1 MMKESAL
8 SNSTKPGDSGRRFL
22 WAFLLAGGCL
32 LVTLLAL
39 LLRRQE
45 SGSTVVSTSSNS
57 TAADATGH
65 AGAQSFWEKR
75 ARRGEPGSEP
85 KATAEQIVAGKV
97 SQFARNR
104 LEVLKAM
111 ARHFKV
117 EVPDEVER
125 FFEAAQAGRWEE
137 LQKLFESLK
146 QSSKES
152 SGLNLLWGPIHETF
166 GVADQAH
173 EWPAQKLL
181 DYGHS
186 ILDSLRPG
194 MIYVGGTDPGRFIPT
209 LLNETSEGESH
220 IIFTQNALA
229 DSSYLQYASFLYGD
243 RMPTLTQGDSQSAF
257 QEYISDAQK
266 RLEHD
271 EQFPNEPK
279 QVRPG
284 EDIHVDDGRV
294 QVSGQVAVMAINEKL
309 LQALMAKNPDVSFAM
324 EQSFPFSSTYAGAAP
339 LGPIMELRVQD
350 EQKALTQ
357 ESAAASLDYW
367 RTTTQ
372 QLLSDPEAAGS
383 SAVRQ
388 TWSKM
393 ADDQAALFLD
403 HKLPAEAEQG
413 FQLATELCPWSPE
426 AVFRYVNLLLGQNRV
441 EEAVQAAEN
450 GAQADPNSEQ
460 FKDLAERLRKMK
472 KN

>member
-1 MMKESAL
+1 MMKKSAL
-8 SNSTKPGDSGRRFL
+8 PNSTKPGGSGRRIL
-22 WAFLLAGGCL
+22 WAFLLGGGVLVVIL
-32 LVTLLAL
+32 LL

-45 SGSTVVSTSSNS
+45 TGPTEVSTSSNPIS
-57 TAADATGH
+57 AVATGH
-65 AGAQSFWEKR
+65 AGSQTFWEKR
-75 ARRGEPGSEP
+75 SKRLEPSPEP
-85 KATAEQIVAGKV
+85 AATAEQIVTAKV

-111 ARHFKV
+111 ARRFKV

-137 LQKLFESLK
+137 LQQLFESLK

-152 SGLNLLWGPIHETF
+152 TGLNVLWGPIHETF
-166 GVADQAH
+166 GVAEQTH

-209 LLNETSEGESH
+209 LLNETSDGEQH
-220 IIFTQNALA
+220 VIFTQNAFA

-243 RMPTLTQGDSQSAF
+243 RMPTLAQEDSQRAF

-279 QVRPG
+279 QVRKG
-284 EDIHVDDGRV
+284 EDIRVDDGRV

-309 LQALMAKNPDVSFAM
+309 LQDLMSKNPETSFAL
-324 EQSFPFSSTYAGAAP
+324 EQSFPFDSTYAAAAP

-372 QLLSDPEAAGS
+372 QLLSDPEAADS

-393 ADDQAALFLD
+393 ADDQAALFLE
-403 HKLPAEAEQG
+403 HKFPAEAEQG

-426 AVFRYVNLLLGQNRV
+426 AVFRYVNLLLGRNRV
-441 EEAVQAAEN
+441 EEAVQVAEN
-450 GAQADPNSEQ
+450 GAQADRNSEQ
-460 FKDLAERLRKMK
+460 FKALVQKLRTMK
-472 KN
+472 RN